1 MATVG
6 MFYPLKKLT
15 IPIVQKCKKC
25 NGGNEKKSDEGSE
38 KKLVGKIPSEYLK
51 RLFPDGRI

>member
-1 MATVG
+1 